1 MTPGQRRAASF
12 LDAGQETWH
21 PRTCAPTP
29 RQAGRGCRTTW
40 PTRVGT
46 RERNPRNHAH
56 RIQRGRTPPIPV
68 EPDVM
73 RDHCYPRV
81 EHRQHTATIA
91 QSTKSFVHQQICR
104 VSRSTTSGGRLDLG
118 FCNCLTAAAPAFV
131 SRTGSIPTN
140 PTHADTA
147 RSERRDSR
155 NRRLDDG
162 ELDAPLAADQFD
174 ASDETLI
181 RRFRELTADDFAE
194 GLAVAVAEAERNR
207 DEGTAE

>member
-1 MTPGQRRAASF
+1 MMMM
-12 LDAGQETWH
+12 
-21 PRTCAPTP
+21 
-29 RQAGRGCRTTW
+29 
-40 PTRVGT
+40 V
-46 RERNPRNHAH
+46 N
-56 RIQRGRTPPIPV
+56 
-68 EPDVM
+68 
-73 RDHCYPRV
+73 
-81 EHRQHTATIA
+81 
-91 QSTKSFVHQQICR
+91 CR

-155 NRRLDDG
+155 NSRLDDG

>member
-1 MTPGQRRAASF
+1 MFTHAS
-12 LDAGQETWH
+12 
-21 PRTCAPTP
+21 
-29 RQAGRGCRTTW
+29 
-40 PTRVGT
+40 
-46 RERNPRNHAH
+46 NPRSLLQPEAFGLSQPLYRLHH
-56 RIQRGRTPPIPV
+56 LSP
-68 EPDVM
+68 
-73 RDHCYPRV
+73 
-81 EHRQHTATIA
+81 
-91 QSTKSFVHQQICR
+91 KSSSSCR

-155 NRRLDDG
+155 NSRLDDG

>member
-1 MTPGQRRAASF
+1 MEFRQPSVYRAFRGQRA
-12 LDAGQETWH
+12 
-21 PRTCAPTP
+21 
-29 RQAGRGCRTTW
+29 
-40 PTRVGT
+40 
-46 RERNPRNHAH
+46 N
-56 RIQRGRTPPIPV
+56 
-68 EPDVM
+68 
-73 RDHCYPRV
+73 
-81 EHRQHTATIA
+81 
-91 QSTKSFVHQQICR
+91 CR

-155 NRRLDDG
+155 NSRLDDG

>member
-1 MTPGQRRAASF
+1 
-12 LDAGQETWH
+12 LDVKFESLQFS
-21 PRTCAPTP
+21 
-29 RQAGRGCRTTW
+29 
-40 PTRVGT
+40 
-46 RERNPRNHAH
+46 
-56 RIQRGRTPPIPV
+56 PPA
-68 EPDVM
+68 
-73 RDHCYPRV
+73 
-81 EHRQHTATIA
+81 ATIA
-91 QSTKSFVHQQICR
+91 QGTKSFVHQQICR

-155 NRRLDDG
+155 NSRLDDG